1 MCVNRIKEILKERGF
16 EDVRPSDATLSRL
29 GISRHLWTKWVNK
42 TADPELRHLQPL
54 GEWLY
59 CSINEIMVIHE
70 NVDAA

>member
-16 EDVRPSDATLSRL
+16 EDVRPSDDTLGKL

-59 CSINEIMVIHE
+59 CSVTEIMQMQE
-70 NVDAA
+70 TTAA